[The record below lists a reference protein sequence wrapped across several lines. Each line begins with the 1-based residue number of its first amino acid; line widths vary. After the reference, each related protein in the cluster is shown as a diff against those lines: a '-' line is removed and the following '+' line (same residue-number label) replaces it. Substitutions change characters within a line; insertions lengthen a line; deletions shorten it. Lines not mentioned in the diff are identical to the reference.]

1 MTPST
6 AMYDPPLDRVAATRA
21 RYLGG
26 AENVRDM
33 RPVVVAAWERS
44 RAYGVNPYR
53 LRPQTADEDRLAA
66 ARDRSRALLDSAEP
80 FLRLVHDELV
90 DEPHLV
96 ALADADCVILRTL
109 TGPDVP
115 ADLEASNLFEG
126 ASWHERD
133 LGSNGVGTAIAT
145 GEPVILRGPEHF
157 QESYVGWTCIGV
169 PIRGSDGALA
179 GALDLSI
186 PNEHA
191 HRHAWGWALSLAR
204 GIEASL
210 VATAAA
216 GRHEAGR
223 AIADIQ
229 GRIREVDAVLE
240 RLAGRLDVAPD
251 VERLTQARTALG
263 RMDADLE
270 RATHRLESAIEER
283 DRLLALVNHD
293 LRAPLSTIVMAT
305 ALLLEDVPGEK
316 KRAQAVRIRRA
327 TDQMTRLV
335 EDLLDVAQLEHGRLS
350 LTPKPCQADAL
361 ARAAVDSCG
370 PLARARS
377 VVLRA
382 DPETDRTVLADEQRM
397 LQVFTNLIG
406 NAIDHTPEGGRITVR
421 TREADGAVLFQ
432 VEDTGTGIAAEHLP
446 HIFDRFWQA
455 NRSGR
460 AGAGLGLA
468 IARGIVEA
476 HGGEIRV
483 ASEPG
488 HGSTFS
494 FTLPEATDRD
504 SR

>member
-1 MTPST
+1 MSPST
-6 AMYDPPLDRVAATRA
+6 AMSDSSLDRLAAA
-21 RYLGG
+21 RGKYLDGDRDLDG
-26 AENVRDM
+26 VRPM
-33 RPVVVAAWERS
+33 VVAAWERS
-44 RAYGVNPYR
+44 CAYGVNPYR
-53 LRPQTADEDRLAA
+53 LRPQKADEDCLSA
-66 ARDRSRALLDSAEP
+66 ARDRSRALLESAEP

-96 ALADADCVILRTL
+96 ALSDADCVILRTL
-109 TGPDVP
+109 TGPGGP
-115 ADLEASNLFEG
+115 GDLEASNLFEG

-157 QESYVGWTCIGV
+157 QESYLGWTCIGV
-169 PIRGSDGALA
+169 PIRGSDGAIA
-179 GALDLSI
+179 GALDLSV

-191 HRHAWGWALSLAR
+191 RGHAWGWALSLAR

-210 VATAAA
+210 MATVP
-216 GRHEAGR
+216 GDQHEASG
-223 AIADIQ
+223 AIADLQ
-229 GRIREVDAVLE
+229 GRIRDVAAMLE
-240 RLAGRLDVAPD
+240 RLAERLDLSAD
-251 VERLTQARTALG
+251 EGLLAQARAAVG
-263 RMDADLE
+263 CMDTELE
-270 RATHRLESAIEER
+270 RATQRLERAIDER

-305 ALLLEDVPGEK
+305 ALLLEDAPDEK

-350 LTPKPCQADAL
+350 LTPKPYPADAL
-361 ARAAVDSCG
+361 ARVAVDSCG
-370 PLARARS
+370 PLARAKS
-377 VVLRA
+377 LVLRA
-382 DPETDRTVLADEQRM
+382 DPETDRTVRADEQRM

-432 VEDTGTGIAAEHLP
+432 VEDTGSGIAPEHLP

-468 IARGIVEA
+468 IAEGIVEA
-476 HGGEIRV
+476 HGGEMRV

-488 HGSTFS
+488 RGSTFS
-494 FTLPEATDRD
+494 FTLPAAAD
-504 SR
+504 